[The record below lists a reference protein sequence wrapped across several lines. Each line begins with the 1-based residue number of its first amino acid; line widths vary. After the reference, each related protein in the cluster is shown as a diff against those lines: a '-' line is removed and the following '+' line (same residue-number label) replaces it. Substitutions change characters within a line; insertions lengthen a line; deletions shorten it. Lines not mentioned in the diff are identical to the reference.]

1 MIQFGP
7 LRFYLVEM
15 KWLFSVVFL
24 FIVFSLSCNFIG
36 FLSGLQNAIKAGL
49 FMPGIRIHIGKT
61 KGEPRTAIFF
71 DFMGIFPNKWQKS
84 SNFSSGSNVSFREIL
99 DLSVEFF
106 RTEFY
111 RIYRIY
117 RFVEDYF

>member
-84 SNFSSGSNVSFREIL
+84 SPLARTFHSEKSLISQLSF
-99 DLSVEFF
+99 
-106 RTEFY
+106 TELNSLESTES
-111 RIYRIY
+111 IE
-117 RFVEDYF
+117 FVEDYF

>member
-1 MIQFGP
+1 MIQFRT

-36 FLSGLQNAIKAGL
+36 FLSGLQNSIKAGL

-71 DFMGIFPNKWQKS
+71 GFVINGKNRQTSPLARTFHSEKS
-84 SNFSSGSNVSFREIL
+84 LISQLSFSELNSIES
-99 DLSVEFF
+99 
-106 RTEFY
+106 TES
-111 RIYRIY
+111 IE
-117 RFVEDYF
+117 FVED